1 MAGLAALAIAYVLSQ
16 FYRTFLAVLTP
27 ELSGG
32 LGMTNT
38 ELSIASGAWFAA
50 FALMQF
56 AIGVSLD
63 RYGPKW
69 TAGTLLA
76 IGGGGGALLFAAA
89 TGPWMVIVAM
99 TLIGIGCAPVLMAS
113 VFIFARSFSPARLAI
128 LTSWLI
134 GFGSAGNVVGASPLA
149 AAASAF
155 GWREVMVGM
164 AAATLLTALAIFLF
178 VRDPEKVDGGG
189 ARAGFGGYLD
199 LLRIRTLWLLL
210 PLIAINYAPSVGI
223 RGLWSGP
230 YLVEVHAAEL
240 LVIGHV
246 TLVMALAMVAGNFIY
261 GPLDTLFGTRKW
273 VALIG
278 NTIGVAA
285 LVALAALPFAGIGM
299 ITFLFALVGLTGASY
314 GLLMA
319 HGRAFLPPAL
329 TGRGVTM
336 LNFFAIGGVGILQFA
351 TGGVVALAEVPGQP
365 SAAYSALFMFYAG
378 ALGLSLL
385 IYLFAYLFKALPI
398 PRGELI
404 YAGVGDPGGVFLG
417 GGRKVDEGG
426 YDPVFYDPPRA
437 CTFAELSADV
447 KNQVSHRARACQQLR
462 PQLKTFIEEPL

>member
-63 RYGPKW
+63 RYGPKR

-76 IGGGGGALLFAAA
+76 FGGGGGALLFAVA
-89 TGPWMVIVAM
+89 TQPWMVIVAM

-164 AAATLLTALAIFLF
+164 AAATLITALAIFLF
-178 VRDPEKVDGGG
+178 VRDPEKVDGSG

-273 VALIG
+273 VAFFGNLI
-278 NTIGVAA
+278 AM
-285 LVALAALPFAGIGM
+285 VALATLAFMPSPAISTVTFMFAVIG
-299 ITFLFALVGLTGASY
+299 VTGASY
-314 GLLMA
+314 GLLVA
-319 HGRAFLPPAL
+319 HGRAFLPPEL
-329 TGRGVTM
+329 MGRGVTL
-336 LNFFAIGGVGILQFA
+336 LNFFSIGSVGLMQFA
-351 TGGVVALAEVPGQP
+351 TGGVVAASAVPDDPAQ
-365 SAAYSALFMFYAG
+365 AYSMLFAFYAVLL
-378 ALGLSLL
+378 AVSLV
-385 IYLFAYLFKALPI
+385 IYLFAKDAKPEKAPA
-398 PRGELI
+398 P
-404 YAGVGDPGGVFLG
+404 
-417 GGRKVDEGG
+417 
-426 YDPVFYDPPRA
+426 
-437 CTFAELSADV
+437 LS
-447 KNQVSHRARACQQLR
+447 QG
-462 PQLKTFIEEPL
+462 